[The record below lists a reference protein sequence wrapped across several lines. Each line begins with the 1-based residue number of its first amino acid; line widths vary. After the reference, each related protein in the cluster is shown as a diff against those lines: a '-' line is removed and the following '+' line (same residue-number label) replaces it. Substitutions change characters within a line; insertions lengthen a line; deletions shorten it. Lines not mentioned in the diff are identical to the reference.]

1 MPTAMSTAL
10 PAAETVAPLPAPPP
24 DTDPRL
30 TPRQAAFADA
40 YARQPNGA
48 AAARIAGYAHNSAKV
63 AAARNLRRSGVLMR
77 IMARRREQALA
88 RQAQRER
95 IAGILD
101 EALAFA
107 RQRENPHALA
117 RIAALLMRLD
127 GLHAVSPADDE
138 LLAAATADQLQ
149 ELLACYEI
157 ATGGADPEVPDPQS
171 ATVGELAERA
181 AELME
186 AARDKAHDLPGVRV
200 ADGYLDG
207 LIDYLEQGVRGAA
220 DACAFARM
228 VEEAATAGAAPPDPW
243 GLAAGPE
250 QARGTAR
257 GDGATCAR

>member
-1 MPTAMSTAL
+1 MSTAL
-10 PAAETVAPLPAPPP
+10 PAAETVAPLPVPPP
-24 DTDPRL
+24 DADPSL

-63 AAARNLRRSGVLMR
+63 AAARNLRRSGVLLR

-88 RQAQRER
+88 RAAQRER

-117 RIAALLMRLD
+117 RIAGLLFKLE
-127 GLHAVSPADDE
+127 GLNDASVDDDR
-138 LLAAATADQLQ
+138 LLADADEEQLQ
-149 ELLACYEI
+149 SLLACYEI

-171 ATVGELAERA
+171 ATIGELAERA

-186 AARDKAHDLPGVRV
+186 AARGEARDLPGVRV

-207 LIDYLEQGVRGAA
+207 LLDYLEQGVRGAA

-228 VEEAATAGAAPPDPW
+228 LEDAAETGAAPPDPW
-243 GLAAGPE
+243 GLEAGPE
-250 QARGTAR
+250 HA
-257 GDGATCAR
+257 GAGA